1 MGPQDFNPTMA
12 ALVFLITALMDVV
25 RAAYVK
31 SVARNRAAVAATSGA
46 LVYLISA
53 FSAFQFSQNLY
64 YLLFVAAGS
73 WTGTYAF
80 LKIGTILTEKR

>member
-1 MGPQDFNPTMA
+1 MGPQDFSPYTA
-12 ALVFLITALMDVV
+12 AIVFLVTALMDVV

-31 SVARNRAAVAATSGA
+31 SVARNKAGVAATSGA
-46 LVYLISA
+46 VVYLISA

-73 WTGTYAF
+73 WVGTYAF
-80 LKIGTILTEKR
+80 LKIGMIMADRR